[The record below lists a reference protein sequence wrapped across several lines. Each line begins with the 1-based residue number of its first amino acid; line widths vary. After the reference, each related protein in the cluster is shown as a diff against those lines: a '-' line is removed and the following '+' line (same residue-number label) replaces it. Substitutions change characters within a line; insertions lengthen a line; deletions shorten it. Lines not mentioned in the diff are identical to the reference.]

1 MQSSGNTYTRK
12 LDWITVLL
20 YLILVVLGWLTIYA
34 ANYDEQKP
42 FIFNFAKN
50 YGRQMIFI
58 GMAVVISIAIIITD
72 SKFFPTFAYVIY
84 GLVLLLNVAVL
95 VAGHRVNGA
104 ISWFEIGGF
113 QLQPAEL
120 AKFATLLALAKYMSS
135 QQTDLKSNR
144 TRFVAIALFAFPA
157 ALIVLQGDAG
167 SALIYAVVF
176 IILYRFGM
184 SGYILLLGI
193 YLIAISILALVL
205 NKIIFT
211 ISIGVIMAVLFYIFR
226 KRRNMLYVIGAVGVA
241 SILYIFA
248 ANFVFNKVLEPHQQR
263 RISVLLGK
271 HVSDVKDAD
280 YNVKQSKTAIGSG
293 GFAGK
298 GYLKGTLTQYN
309 FVPEQSTDFIFCTI
323 GEEGGFIFSSLIII
337 LFIALIGRILLL
349 AERQRSLFSKV
360 YGYGVAA
367 ILFFHV
373 AINVGM
379 TIGLAPVIGIPLPF
393 FSYGGSALLDFTVL
407 LFILVKLDSDRLAVI
422 R

>member
-1 MQSSGNTYTRK
+1 MKSPGNTYTRK
-12 LDWITVLL
+12 IDWITVLL
-20 YLILVVLGWLTIYA
+20 YLALVILGWLTIYA

-84 GLVLLLNVAVL
+84 VLVLLLNVAVL

-144 TRFVAIALFAFPA
+144 TRLVAIALFALPA
-157 ALIVLQGDAG
+157 ALIVMQGDAG

-205 NKIIFT
+205 NKMIFT
-211 ISIGVIMAVLFYIFR
+211 IAIGVIMAVLFYIFR
-226 KRRNMLYVIGAVGVA
+226 KRRNLFFAIGTVGIA

-309 FVPEQSTDFIFCTI
+309 FVPEQSTDFIFCTV
-323 GEEGGFIFSSLIII
+323 GEEGGFIFSSFIII
-337 LFIALIGRILLL
+337 LFIALIGRILVLS
-349 AERQRSLFSKV
+349 ERQRSLFSKV

-373 AINVGM
+373 AINIGM